1 MAGSDIRYVC
11 DQTYET
17 LAAAEAAVVTSGTAT
32 LETALLG
39 IPEVVVYRTLWFQ
52 VKLQPYVLN
61 VPWVSL
67 VNLNLGREEVAE
79 IIQSGL
85 VMDEIFIHIL
95 TGVFLIV
102 VGLLVK
108 RFPMLIAGYN
118 TMPAEKKKNVDIAG
132 LSSFMRRHLVIIGA
146 LWVLLAVVLNLTGQ
160 QDALP
165 VVYVIYLPVYVV
177 WMLVRAQRYDH
188 NKQ

>member
-1 MAGSDIRYVC
+1 
-11 DQTYET
+11 
-17 LAAAEAAVVTSGTAT
+17 
-32 LETALLG
+32 
-39 IPEVVVYRTLWFQ
+39 
-52 VKLQPYVLN
+52 
-61 VPWVSL
+61 
-67 VNLNLGREEVAE
+67 
-79 IIQSGL
+79 
-85 VMDEIFIHIL
+85 MDEIFIHIL

-132 LSSFMRRHLVIIGA
+132 LSSFMRRHLVII
-146 LWVLLAVVLNLTGQ
+146 VLNLTGQ

>member
-1 MAGSDIRYVC
+1 
-11 DQTYET
+11 
-17 LAAAEAAVVTSGTAT
+17 
-32 LETALLG
+32 
-39 IPEVVVYRTLWFQ
+39 
-52 VKLQPYVLN
+52 
-61 VPWVSL
+61 
-67 VNLNLGREEVAE
+67 
-79 IIQSGL
+79 
-85 VMDEIFIHIL
+85 MDEIFIHIL

-146 LWVLLAVVLNLTGQ
+146 LWVLLA
-160 QDALP
+160 LP